1 MSNKSNSVPRPEV
14 SARSIPASHRD
25 PRHLQ
30 CVTPHSTAGP
40 PSTATGV
47 LVNDTAP
54 DTAETGSS
62 DAGLA
67 PLPPTSGLPALTTD
81 DLVALY
87 REMKLLRRLE
97 ELAAKAYTQRKIL
110 GFCHLYIGQESVAVG
125 VAAVNK
131 DDYWITAYRDHGHA
145 LAKGVSARAVMAEL
159 YGKATGCTKGQ
170 GGSMHLFSM
179 EHKML
184 GGYGIVGG
192 HVPLANGVG
201 WAIRHR
207 GEDRVCVCYF
217 GDGAANQGAFF
228 EALCLA
234 ALYKLPV
241 LFICENNGYA
251 MGTATH
257 RQSALTDMSL
267 RGMGVGMRHS
277 RIEGFDVEVVR
288 EEVGRARR
296 YIREGN
302 GPVILEIATYRHR
315 GHSMS
320 DPAKYRPSG
329 ELDKY
334 KDELDPLV
342 ITRRKLVEDHG
353 VDAARLDAL
362 DASVEEECQ
371 DAVRFSEES
380 PEPETSELYRYTY
393 APQTTGYGIGDDAPT
408 HTLEQSKQEVG

>member
-1 MSNKSNSVPRPEV
+1 
-14 SARSIPASHRD
+14 
-25 PRHLQ
+25 
-30 CVTPHSTAGP
+30 
-40 PSTATGV
+40 
-47 LVNDTAP
+47 VNDSAP
-54 DTAETGSS
+54 TQD
-62 DAGLA
+62 LA
-67 PLPPTSGLPALTTD
+67 PLPEESGLPPLD
-81 DLVALY
+81 DDGLVELY
-87 REMKLLRRLE
+87 REMRLLRRLE

-110 GFCHLYIGQESVAVG
+110 GFCHLYIGQESVACG

-131 DDYWITAYRDHGHA
+131 DDWWITAYRDHGHA

-159 YGKATGCTKGQ
+159 FGKETGCTSGQ

-179 EHKML
+179 EHRML

-217 GDGAANQGAFF
+217 GDGAAHQGAFF

-251 MGTATH
+251 MGTAIH

-267 RGMGVGMRHS
+267 RGAGVGMKHH

-296 YIREGN
+296 YIRAGN

-320 DPAKYRPSG
+320 DPAKYRPEG

-334 KDELDPLV
+334 KHESDPLV
-342 ITRRKLVEDHG
+342 ITRRKLIEERG
-353 VDAARLDAL
+353 VDEARLDAA
-362 DASVEEECQ
+362 DEAVEAECQ
-371 DAVRFSEES
+371 DAYDFADES
-380 PEPETSELYRYTY
+380 AEPDVSTLYDFTY
-393 APQTTGYGIGDDAPT
+393 APQTTGYGVGDDAPT
-408 HTLEQSKQEVG
+408 HTLEDSKQEVG